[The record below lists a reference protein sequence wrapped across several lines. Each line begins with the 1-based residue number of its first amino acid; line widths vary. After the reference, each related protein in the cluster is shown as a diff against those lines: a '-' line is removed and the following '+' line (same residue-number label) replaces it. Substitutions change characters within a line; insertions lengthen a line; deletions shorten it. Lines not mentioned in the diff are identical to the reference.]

1 MSKRDQC
8 EDEIIV
14 REINRYENET
24 LQNKFLFLNHTNDYS
39 GCLINVSAHEMPPFL
54 SFNGD
59 VNNETHLIELER
71 LGGIE
76 GEIFKIVADALNVEI
91 RLNFPKEI
99 SAIRRIHYSLGCF
112 GDLDKK
118 RSQIAIG
125 GFNSTLWNSEKYST
139 SSVYYTSSY
148 VFVVRSGL
156 CFGTIKQL
164 LNILCLYAWIFMLIF
179 ISISIILT
187 KIVQTKPKVRDF
199 VFGPENKMHSM
210 FATFFGNFRPIQII
224 PKRNFVRFLLASWL
238 LISFQVRNGYQ
249 GIMFD
254 SLRFLK
260 CIPVPQ
266 TISHLIEQDY
276 ILLASSYNEFYP
288 INKTQITPNTT
299 NCLDIVQKSTSP
311 VTAVALLDSLA
322 YDNYMNSN
330 TSTLTYVKEIVSCYV
345 FSKTFAVA

>member
-1 MSKRDQC
+1 MSKRDHC
-8 EDEIIV
+8 GEEIII
-14 REINRYENET
+14 REINRYENGT
-24 LQNKFLFLNHTNDYS
+24 LQNNFLFLNHTNDYS
-39 GCLINVSAHEMPPFL
+39 DCLINVSAHEMPPFL

-59 VNNETHLIELER
+59 VNNETHLIEMER

-76 GEIFKIVADALNVEI
+76 GEILKMVADALNVKI

-125 GFNSTLWNSEKYST
+125 GFNSSQWNSDKYST

-148 VFVVRSGL
+148 VFVVR
-156 CFGTIKQL
+156 
-164 LNILCLYAWIFMLIF
+164 M
-179 ISISIILT
+179 
-187 KIVQTKPKVRDF
+187 QTKPKVQDF